1 MTSNM
6 DQISIRPNGTLQ
18 VLSHQEAEQ
27 LCDTGDKGL
36 NETLRLC
43 ALAVLNTG
51 SDLDSGLK
59 LLELNP
65 NFNIKVTIRGRG
77 LELILDHPPARA
89 FVNGELIE
97 GLKEH
102 LFAVVRDLLYARN
115 DVLESDLFKLD
126 DSFGITNAVFHIL
139 RNADALRPNERPNIV
154 VCWGGHAI
162 PRHEYEYA
170 KHVGYTL
177 GLYKINICTGCGPG
191 VMKAPM
197 KGAGVGHHN
206 QRYDNRRYIGISE
219 PGIIAAEAP
228 NAVVNEL
235 VILPDIEKRLEA
247 FVRLGHGIIIFP
259 GGPGT
264 LEELLYILSLLLH
277 PQNSDLPFPL
287 VLTGDE
293 HSRHY
298 FDNIQKFIKATLGDV
313 ALSRLQIVINN
324 PEKVADI
331 MHEGMEIVHKDR
343 KDTSDAYY
351 FNWLLH
357 IDPSLQQPFEPTHHA
372 MSQLN
377 LSKNQPVHQLAAQLR
392 RAFSGIVAGNVKA
405 SGLKAIAEHGPFE
418 LHGDPDIMQ
427 ALDELLSFLVEQKR
441 MKLDTSQY
449 VPCYRIIKE

>member
-77 LELILDHPPARA
+77 LELILNHPPKRA
-89 FVNGELIE
+89 FVNGELIA

-115 DVLESDLFKLD
+115 DVLESDLFNLN

-139 RNADALRPNERPNIV
+139 RNAGALRPNERPNIV
-154 VCWGGHAI
+154 VCWGGHAV

-206 QRYDNRRYIGISE
+206 QRYENRRYIGISE

-287 VLTGDE
+287 VLTGNDQ
-293 HSRHY
+293 SRRY
-298 FDNIQKFIKATLGDV
+298 FDKIEHFIKVTLGET
-313 ALSRLQIVINN
+313 ALSRLQIVIND
-324 PEKVADI
+324 PEKVADL
-331 MHEGMEIVHKDR
+331 MHEGLEIVHQDR

-351 FNWLLH
+351 YNWLLH
-357 IDPSLQQPFEPTHHA
+357 IDPSLQQPFEPTHDA

>member
-1 MTSNM
+1 MMSTL

-65 NFNIKVTIRGRG
+65 DFNIKVTVRGRG
-77 LELILDHPPARA
+77 LELVLSHPPARA

-115 DVLESDLFKLD
+115 DVLESDLFNLD
-126 DSFGITNAVFHIL
+126 ESFGITNAVFHIL
-139 RNADALRPNERPNIV
+139 RNAGALRPNEQPNIV

-206 QRYDNRRYIGISE
+206 QRYENKRYIGVSE

-287 VLTGDE
+287 VLTGDD
-293 HSRHY
+293 HSQLY
-298 FDNIQKFIKATLGDV
+298 FDKIKQFIKATLGEM
-313 ALSRLQIVINN
+313 ALSRLQIVINH
-324 PEKVADI
+324 PEKVADL

-357 IDPSLQQPFEPTHHA
+357 IDPSLQQPFEPTHEA

-427 ALDELLSFLVEQKR
+427 ALDDLLDFLVEQKR